1 MPLKVGPVPFHMIFQ
16 LHFHYV
22 IPIIWWPIYSDL
34 SRRRSISF
42 DVYDSSFYFIV
53 LSYGVFLR
61 SEFRHD
67 FPYKKLCSIRLY
79 LQLFVG
85 GFMSCLRYLYL
96 FTYDTLCSVFLR
108 LVYPMLPVS
117 LKCPFV
123 IALSVFSDV
132 YFILNLLE
140 VSVMIF
146 SLKSNVL

>member
-1 MPLKVGPVPFHMIFQ
+1 M
-16 LHFHYV
+16 
-22 IPIIWWPIYSDL
+22 
-34 SRRRSISF
+34 
-42 DVYDSSFYFIV
+42 

-96 FTYDTLCSVFLR
+96 FTYDTLCFVVFCFSS
-108 LVYPMLPVS
+108 MLPVS

-146 SLKSNVL
+146 NLKSNVL